1 VLRYKQPALRD
12 ITQGGNSM
20 RTRFAVVAAAIAAAS
35 AAAGALLGGAGSSK
49 ATLGCPAGYVQEA
62 DSGRACV
69 AQKHPEKPI
78 ELILREAG
86 ARSPRSAPYYGVNP
100 DAYANAL
107 AQWQALVA
115 NKPQVKGVAGTWKLV
130 GHGPLKADGADYT
143 NVNGLGLHDLSARLD
158 SLAYDAAHDRLFA
171 AEGTGGIWMSTDR
184 GATWRSIGDTLP
196 SQVVGGVGWTSAN
209 GGTVIAVSGDPS
221 FGTNGYTG
229 YGAFWSTDLGATWN
243 KATGIPN
250 GALAFAIQADPSSPS
265 KVYAATSFGL
275 YRSTDGG
282 KSYVNTNLPTG
293 SCAGVVGG
301 TCQLANVVTDVRVI
315 TPGGV
320 GTSAPAGTVVAI
332 VGWRASDRANSDGTV
347 QSASN
352 GVYRSTSGDPGTF
365 QRMAAPGFPAAHR
378 IGRTEL
384 GSAVGAQQDHDY
396 LYAIV
401 QDAAALNGEL
411 DVIDVPAPD
420 IKDKAQAAGGTVLNG
435 IYVSSDFGQTWTQ
448 MADDN
453 AIAKNPATGSA
464 LTGLNSAQ
472 GYEPGVQS
480 WYDEWIA
487 PDPTRQDAAGVPTRL
502 AFGLEEVWQNEL
514 DTAMNGKTT
523 FKVIGRYFS
532 DKACMGLN
540 LGLPACPTQRQP
552 MNGSTT
558 HPDQQA
564 GIWLPDGSGG
574 VTLAVGN
581 DGGFY
586 RQSVAAG
593 AELDNGGWGNGS
605 QTGLDT
611 LLPYDAAMAND
622 GTVWAGLQ
630 DNGELKITPDG
641 TWYETYGGDGGMT
654 EVNPF
659 DSNTAYEEYVYAAI
673 KVTTDGG
680 KSWRSIDPKLTSA
693 RFVTPFQMDPANANH
708 LVVGGNEIKETIYGA
723 DTNGPDA
730 NTGQCFAT
738 CWQQVFDL
746 GTHDHPGDPVAAP
759 PAADPTSDPNN
770 TTSAIDTYGDATYV
784 GYCGVC
790 DILNAKVP
798 FKSGIATNVG
808 GAVPGAKMTPNGWH
822 IAAAK
827 GLPNRF
833 ITSVKID
840 PNNIRT
846 VYVTLGGYGR
856 RWVPPGSLQDKSSE
870 VGDGHLFKSTDAGAT
885 FTDISG
891 NLPDVPAMS
900 VALRG
905 KQLVVGTDVG
915 VFATDVKGGKTFA
928 PLAGLPVVPIST
940 VNLKPND
947 PNVLVVATYGRG
959 VWTYTF
965 ATPLANPPAVA
976 SPLCT
981 NATGIPP
988 APAGTAVAGPYDFD
1002 LSDGGWT
1009 ASSSNPALNLWKRAA
1024 PGDGSALSWQTIPYN
1039 GAATASVTTSVVSPT
1054 INWTGGW
1061 LYVDFADRLDTEPGF
1076 DYLFVDWSCDG
1087 GGTWSTVPW
1096 VWDTAAG
1103 TWSGTKS
1110 FTGQNV
1116 SFPLFDKEKAAFNA
1130 PAGPVNVRFRFAA
1143 DDLMGTPPYTGAAI
1157 DNVTVSR

>member
-1 VLRYKQPALRD
+1 
-12 ITQGGNSM
+12 M
-20 RTRFAVVAAAIAAAS
+20 RRRVSVVAAVVVAGCAAV
-35 AAAGALLGGAGSSK
+35 GVLLGGSASWT
-49 ATLGCPAGYVQEA
+49 AAAGCPAGYTQEA

-86 ARSPRSAPYYGVNP
+86 AQSPRSAPYYGLNP
-100 DAYANAL
+100 DAYAAAL
-107 AQWQALVA
+107 DQWRALTANRPRVA
-115 NKPQVKGVAGTWKLV
+115 GTAGTWKLL
-130 GHGPLKADGADYT
+130 GHGPLKADDPDAT

-158 SLAYDAAHDRLFA
+158 SLAYDAAHNRLFA
-171 AEGTGGIWMSTDR
+171 AEGTGGIWMSEDLGT
-184 GATWRSIGDTLP
+184 TWKSIGDALP

-229 YGAFWSTDLGATWN
+229 YGAFWSTNLGATWN
-243 KATGIPN
+243 KAAGIPN
-250 GALAFAIQADPSSPS
+250 GALAFAIQADPSSPN

-282 KSYVNTNLPTG
+282 KSYVNAKLPTG
-293 SCAGVVGG
+293 PCTGVAGGG

-315 TPGGV
+315 APGGV
-320 GTSAPAGTVVAI
+320 NTSAPAGTVVAVI
-332 VGWRASDRANSDGTV
+332 GWRASDRANSDGTV
-347 QSASN
+347 QSAYN
-352 GVYRSTSGDPGTF
+352 GVYRSTSGAPGSF
-365 QRMAAPGFPAAHR
+365 ERMAAPGFPSAHR
-378 IGRTEL
+378 MGRTEL
-384 GSAVGAQQDHDY
+384 GAATGPNQDHDY

-411 DVIDVPAPD
+411 DVIDAPAPD

-464 LTGLNSAQ
+464 LVGANSAQ

-487 PDPTRQDAAGVPTRL
+487 PDPTRTDANGVPTRL

-514 DTAMNGKTT
+514 NVPMNGKAT

-532 DKACMGLN
+532 DKSCVGLN
-540 LGLPACPTQRQP
+540 AGLPVCPTQRPP

-564 GIWLPDGSGG
+564 GIWLPDATGG

-586 RQSVAAG
+586 KQAVAAG
-593 AELDNGGWGNGS
+593 GELDNGGWGNGS

-611 LLPYDAAMAND
+611 LLPYDAAMAAD

-641 TWYETYGGDGGMT
+641 TWIETYGGDGGMT
-654 EVNPF
+654 EVDPF
-659 DSNTAYEEYVYAAI
+659 NSKVAYEEYVYAAM

-680 KSWRSIDPKLTSA
+680 KSWRSMAPKLTSA
-693 RFVTPFQMDPANANH
+693 RFITPFQMDPANPNH
-708 LVVGGNEIKETIYGA
+708 LVAGGNEIVETVYGP
-723 DTNGPDA
+723 DTNGPDP
-730 NTGQCFAT
+730 NTGVCFAQ

-746 GTHDHPGDPVAAP
+746 GTKNHPGDPTATP
-759 PAADPTSDPNN
+759 PAADPASDPNN
-770 TTSAIDTYGDATYV
+770 TTSAIDTYGDAAYV

-808 GAVPGAKMTPNGWH
+808 GTLAQKRMTSNGWH
-822 IAAAK
+822 IASAK

-833 ITSVKID
+833 VTSIKID
-840 PNNIRT
+840 PNDVRT
-846 VYVTLGGYGR
+846 IYVTLGGYGR
-856 RWVPPGSLQDKSSE
+856 RWVPPGSLQDKSAE
-870 VGDGHLFKSTDAGAT
+870 VGDGHLYVSRDAGET

-891 NLPDVPAMS
+891 NLPDVPAMT

-905 KQLVVGTDVG
+905 AKQLVVGTDVG
-915 VFATDVKGGKTFA
+915 AFANDVTRGGKTFA
-928 PLAGLPVVPIST
+928 PLTGLPVVPIST

-947 PNVLVVATYGRG
+947 PNTLVVATYGRG
-959 VWTYTF
+959 VWTYSFTE
-965 ATPLANPPAVA
+965 PLKSPPPLQ
-976 SPLCT
+976 SPVCT
-981 NATGIPP
+981 NTTTLPTGTGG
-988 APAGTAVAGPYDFD
+988 AAVSGPFDFE
-1002 LSDGGWT
+1002 LSDGGWNA
-1009 ASSSNPALNLWKRAA
+1009 ASTNPALNLWKRAA
-1024 PGDGSALSWQTIPYN
+1024 PGDLSAMSWQTIPYN
-1039 GAATASVTTSVVSPT
+1039 GAATASVATYLVGPKFD
-1054 INWTGGW
+1054 WTGGW
-1061 LYVDFADRLDTEPGF
+1061 LYVDFSNRIDTEPGF
-1076 DYLFVDWSCDG
+1076 DNVFIDWSCDG
-1087 GGTWSTVPW
+1087 GGTWTTVPW
-1096 VWDTAAG
+1096 LWDPASG
-1103 TWSGTKS
+1103 SWSSTRS
-1110 FTGQNV
+1110 LTGKNP
-1116 SFPLFDKEKAAFNA
+1116 SFPLFDHERAAFSA
-1130 PAGPVNVRFRFAA
+1130 PAGPVNVRFRFVA
-1143 DDLMGTPPYTGAAI
+1143 DDLVGTPPYTGAAV
-1157 DNVTVSR
+1157 DNVTISR